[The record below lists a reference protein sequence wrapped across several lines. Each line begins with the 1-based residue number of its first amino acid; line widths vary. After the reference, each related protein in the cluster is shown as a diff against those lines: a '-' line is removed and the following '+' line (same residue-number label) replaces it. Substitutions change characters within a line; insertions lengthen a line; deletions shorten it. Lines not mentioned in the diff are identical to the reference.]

1 MFDVLKNPGKY
12 RKFIWAFLA
21 AGATALGAVLTDG
34 VSNQEW
40 LYVAVTALAAVGVI
54 VTPNKSE

>member
-1 MFDVLKNPGKY
+1 MTMVGQY
-12 RKFIWAFLA
+12 AKFIWASA
-21 AGATALGAVLTDG
+21 AAAATALGAVLTDG

-54 VTPNKSE
+54 ITPNAPKQ

>member
-1 MFDVLKNPGKY
+1 MDLFTNPGRY

-34 VSNQEW
+34 ITNQEW
-40 LYVAVTALAAVGVI
+40 LYVGVTALAAVGVI
-54 VTPNKSE
+54 VTPNKTE

>member
-1 MFDVLKNPGKY
+1 MVGQY
-12 RKFIWAFLA
+12 AKFIWAFA
-21 AGATALGAVLTDG
+21 AAAATALGAVLTDG

-54 VTPNKSE
+54 ITPNAPKQ